1 MGNHGGHGRND
12 RTKRVRGLRGK
23 DFEGNVMGKI
33 INNGERTG
41 FQGGSA
47 GQASGHYREINRR
60 KMGRSTVYEKSVMG
74 KKFEGNDQRERV

>member
-23 DFEGNVMGKI
+23 GFEGNVMGKL

-41 FQGGSA
+41 FQGS
-47 GQASGHYREINRR
+47 
-60 KMGRSTVYEKSVMG
+60 SVG
-74 KKFEGNDQRERV
+74 